1 MRSWLWSMALA
12 ALAGILLAG
21 CGNPKINAKDAETYQ
36 TSLETMRA
44 SLSAPKRA
52 RLDAAVTAIFAAARE
67 REKRLGGSGMGE
79 FGIMLSLDEKT
90 ADQIIAM
97 SEELKQGAAQ

>member
-1 MRSWLWSMALA
+1 MKSWLWSLGA
-12 ALAGILLAG
+12 ATLAGILLAG
-21 CGNPKINAKDAETYQ
+21 CGNPKINAKDVETYK

-44 SLSAPKRA
+44 ALSPPKRA
-52 RLDAAVTAIFAAARE
+52 RLDAAVATIFAAARE
-67 REKRLGGSGMGE
+67 REKRLGGGGMGE

-97 SEELKQGAAQ
+97 AEAAEHGSAQ

>member
-44 SLSAPKRA
+44 SLSASKRA

-97 SEELKQGAAQ
+97 AEAAEHGSAQ